1 MAFKVKFSNI
11 VSVLAILSLPFAGIA
26 QGHDNHNHTTPNHTE
41 NHAAPAHENAAPTH
55 GTEATHASHD
65 STAHSDACHVAHDE
79 KFDLTNVIMEHI
91 GNSNEFHLFGH
102 GESAVSIPL
111 PCILYSSKD
120 GITTCL
126 SNAFHHGHSSY
137 NHYVMYEGVVHRVND
152 AGLPSFPREAVEV
165 HPLHPEKIKGGE
177 QGYVCYNNQ
186 KYPLEKHS
194 ILGANTSFID
204 FSISKNVFT
213 MLLAAVLLCFI
224 FFSMAKAY
232 KTRQGQA
239 PRGLQNFME
248 PLVNFIID
256 EVAKPMLGDKYMKF
270 LPYLLTVF
278 FFILTINFL
287 GLIPIFPGGANVTG
301 NIATT
306 IVLAFVTFIIT
317 NINGNKDYWGH
328 IFWMPG
334 VPTAMKISLAPIEFL
349 GVFIKPISLMIRLFA
364 NITAGHIIVLSLIG
378 LIFVFGENGKNLAG
392 GVTGAFVG
400 GLFTLF
406 LSVIELIVAFIQAFI
421 FTILSA
427 SYFAGATEE
436 HHHEEGHH

>member
-1 MAFKVKFSNI
+1 MSFNVKFSNTI
-11 VSVLAILSLPFAGIA
+11 AFVAMLCLPFISAA
-26 QGHDNHNHTTPNHTE
+26 QHGEHHNNTHQPATAQHG
-41 NHAAPAHENAAPTH
+41 NHAAPTQEGGTPAHAET
-55 GTEATHASHD
+55 THAAHDTTSH
-65 STAHSDACHVAHDE
+65 ANACHSTHEA

-111 PCILYSSKD
+111 PCILYSSND
-120 GITTCL
+120 GFTTCL
-126 SNAFHHGHSSY
+126 SSAFHHGHSSY
-137 NHYVMYEGVVHRVND
+137 NKYVMYEGVVHRIND
-152 AGLPSFPREAVEV
+152 AGLPSFPKESVEV

-177 QGYVCYNNQ
+177 QGYVCYNDQ

-194 ILGANTSFID
+194 IVGANTSFID

-213 MLLAAVLLCFI
+213 MLLAGVLLCLI

-232 KTRQGQA
+232 KTREGQA
-239 PRGLQNFME
+239 PKGLQNFME

-306 IVLAFVTFIIT
+306 LVLAFVTFIIT

-334 VPTAMKISLAPIEFL
+334 VPTAMKITLAPIEFL

-406 LSVIELIVAFIQAFI
+406 LSIIELIVAFIQAFI

-436 HHHEEGHH
+436 HHH